1 MKASVDST
9 EELRADQQ
17 REDRIFYKTAFALVV
32 TIAIAFA
39 RQRWWL

>member
-1 MKASVDST
+1 MKEPLDST

-17 REDRIFYKTAFALVV
+17 REDRIFYKTAFALLV
-32 TIAIAFA
+32 TIAIAIA